1 MQASDPARV
10 EAIIKEL
17 VELSDRIT
25 GTMFRLTA
33 KQMDRGDLS
42 SNRFNA
48 LRALRGDEELT
59 MSGLAERLRVST
71 AAVTSIV
78 DKLEAEGLVR
88 RSRSKTDRRQIFV
101 HITQPGTEA
110 VQQLI
115 DIRAD
120 LFRYMIENVSPEMQ
134 HGWLELSREMCRLLD
149 KRVAESQPETE
160 VAQ

>member
-1 MQASDPARV
+1 MQTSDPARFGP
-10 EAIIKEL
+10 IIKEL

-25 GTMFRLTA
+25 ATMFRLTA
-33 KQMDRGDLS
+33 RQMDRADLS

-48 LRALRGDEELT
+48 LRALRRDEELT

-101 HITQPGTEA
+101 QITARGSEA
-110 VQQLI
+110 VQQLV

-120 LFRYMIENVSPEMQ
+120 LFRYMIENISPELQ
-134 HGWLELSREMCRLLD
+134 QGWLELSREMCRLLD

-160 VAQ
+160 VAP